1 MSIAEVQSHEFVQVR
16 DQVTRFRKRRLAAA
30 ACVAAVVTAAAACSS
45 GGGSSSG
52 TAASGSNSS
61 TGTVTVAVVSNPLV
75 TGQMIPL
82 TQSVFEKENPG
93 ITVKFATYTEGDLRA
108 AIEKDVSTHSNSF
121 NAVMIGPYEA
131 PLFAKNSWLVDLT
144 KQYIASDPSYDA
156 SDLLPAVAKSLS
168 YNGDLYAA
176 PFYGESSMLY
186 YNKTLLAAAG
196 ITMPAHPTW
205 TQVAGRCGEAEQAGL
220 RKRASACAAWPGW
233 GDNMASLDTV
243 INTFGGEWYNT
254 SWQAQLNSPADTA
267 AINFYVNLIKA
278 DGESGASNDSFNQLL
293 TLYGQGK
300 CAMWYDSTVAATSL
314 ATTYPSVYANTGYA
328 FAPVDKTTSSGWLW
342 SWSLGI
348 PQGVSDQSAAWKWI
362 SWATSKQYD
371 SLVASKYGW
380 SAVPPGSRTSLYSN
394 ASYLKAAAPFANIT
408 LQSID
413 GTDPD
418 HPTVNPVPYVGVQ
431 YVDIPQFETLGMT
444 VGQQIAGAIAGTES
458 VSQAISAAQSE
469 ASAYTPSELSGS
481 N

>member
-1 MSIAEVQSHEFVQVR
+1 MSSS
-16 DQVTRFRKRRLAAA
+16 RFFRSKRRLAIAGCA
-30 ACVAAVVTAAAACSS
+30 VALVTTAAACSS
-45 GGGSSSG
+45 GGGSSSSTG
-52 TAASGSNSS
+52 ASGAGASSNS
-61 TGTVTVAVVSNPLV
+61 GTVTVAVVSNPLI

-121 NAVMIGPYEA
+121 NAVMIGPYEE
-131 PLFAKNSWLVDLT
+131 PLFAKNGWLVDLT
-144 KQYIASDPSYDA
+144 KTYTSSDPSYDA
-156 SDLLPAVAKSLS
+156 SDLLPPVAKALS
-168 YNGDLYAA
+168 YKGDLYSA

-186 YNKTLLAAAG
+186 YNKSLLAAAG
-196 ITMPAHPTW
+196 VTMPLHPTW
-205 TQVAGRCGEAEQAGL
+205 AQVQAAAAKVNQPGKVAGICLRGL
-220 RKRASACAAWPGW
+220 AGW
-233 GDNMASLDTV
+233 GDNMAALDTV
-243 INTFGGEWYNT
+243 INTYGGEWYNN
-254 SWQAQLNSPADTA
+254 SWQAQLDSPADTA
-267 AINFYVNLIKA
+267 AINFYVNLIKSY
-278 DGESGASNDSFNQLL
+278 GESGASNDSFNQLL

-300 CAMWYDSTVAATSL
+300 CAMWYDATVAATSI

-328 FAPVDKTTSSGWLW
+328 FAPVDKTASSGWLW

-348 PQGVSDQSAAWKWI
+348 PQGVNDQGAAWKWI

-371 SLVASKYGW
+371 TLVGQKYGW
-380 SAVPPGSRTSLYSN
+380 SAVPPGTRTSLYSN
-394 ASYLKAAAPFANIT
+394 ANYLKAAAPFADIT
-408 LQSID
+408 LKSID

-418 HPTVNPVPYVGVQ
+418 HPTVNAVPYVGVQ
-431 YVDIPQFETLGMT
+431 YVDIPQFETLGLS

-458 VSQAISAAQSE
+458 VSQAISAAQSA

>member
-1 MSIAEVQSHEFVQVR
+1 MSSSRSSF
-16 DQVTRFRKRRLAAA
+16 FSRKLAAA
-30 ACVAAVVTAAAACSS
+30 GCAVALATMAAACSS
-45 GGGSSSG
+45 GGGSSAG
-52 TAASGSNSS
+52 TAGASSGSSS
-61 TGTVTVAVVSNPLV
+61 DTGTVTVAVVSNPLI

-82 TQSVFEKENPG
+82 TQSVFEKDNPG

-121 NAVMIGPYEA
+121 NVIMIGPYET
-131 PLFAKNSWLVDLT
+131 PLFAKDGWLDDLST
-144 KQYIASDPSYDA
+144 QYINGDSSYDA

-168 YNGDLYAA
+168 YKGDLYAV

-186 YNKTLLAAAG
+186 YNKAMLSAAG
-196 ITMPAHPTW
+196 ITMPMHPTW
-205 TQVAGRCGEAEQAGL
+205 AEVAADAAKLNQPGKQAGICL
-220 RKRASACAAWPGW
+220 RGLAGW

-243 INTFGGEWYNT
+243 INTFGGEWYND
-254 SWQAQLNSPADTA
+254 SWQAQLTSPADEA
-267 AINFYVNLIKA
+267 AVNFYVNLIKA

-314 ATTYPSVYANTGYA
+314 ATTYPSVYAQTGYA
-328 FAPVDKTTSSGWLW
+328 FAPVDKTASSGWLW

-348 PQGVSDQSAAWKWI
+348 PQGVSNQGAAWKFV

-380 SAVPPGSRTSLYSN
+380 SAVPPGSRTSLYQN
-394 ASYLKAAAPFANIT
+394 PSYQKAASAFANIT

-413 GTDPD
+413 GTDPT

-431 YVDIPQFETLGMT
+431 YVDIPQFESLGLQ

-458 VSQAISAAQSE
+458 VTQALQSSQGY
-469 ASAYTPSELSGS
+469 ASAYTPSELSG
-481 N
+481 

>member
-1 MSIAEVQSHEFVQVR
+1 MSSSWFSR
-16 DQVTRFRKRRLAAA
+16 SKRRLARLAIA
-30 ACVAAVVTAAAACSS
+30 GCAVALATTAAACSS
-45 GGGSSSG
+45 GGGSSSAG
-52 TAASGSNSS
+52 AGSTGASSD
-61 TGTVTVAVVSNPLV
+61 TGTVTVAVVSNPLI

-93 ITVKFATYTEGDLRA
+93 INVKFATYTEGDLRA

-121 NAVMIGPYEA
+121 NVIMIGPYEE
-131 PLFAKNSWLVDLT
+131 PLFAKNGWLDDLST
-144 KQYIASDPSYDA
+144 QYIASDPSYDA
-156 SDLLPAVAKSLS
+156 SDLLPAVAKALS
-168 YNGDLYAA
+168 YKGDLYSV

-186 YNKTLLAAAG
+186 YNKSLLSAAG
-196 ITMPAHPTW
+196 ITMPLHPTW
-205 TQVAGRCGEAEQAGL
+205 AQVAADAAKLNKPGSEAGICLRGL
-220 RKRASACAAWPGW
+220 AGW

-243 INTFGGEWYNT
+243 INTYGGEWYNG
-254 SWQAQLNSPADTA
+254 SWQAQLDSPADTA

-314 ATTYPSVYANTGYA
+314 ATTYPSVYAQTGYA

-348 PQGVSDQSAAWKWI
+348 PQGVSDSSAAWKWV
-362 SWATSKQYD
+362 SWATSKAYD

-394 ASYLKAAAPFANIT
+394 ANYLKAAAPFASIT

-418 HPTVNPVPYVGVQ
+418 HPTLNPVPYVGVQ
-431 YVDIPQFETLGMT
+431 YVDIPQFETLGLS

-458 VSQAISAAQSE
+458 VSQAISAAQSD
-469 ASAYTPSELSGS
+469 ASAYTPSELSGGS
-481 N
+481 

>member
-1 MSIAEVQSHEFVQVR
+1 MSFTSSR
-16 DQVTRFRKRRLAAA
+16 PRFRKRRLAAA
-30 ACVAAVVTAAAACSS
+30 ACVAAAVTAAAACSS
-45 GGGSSSG
+45 GGGSSSTG
-52 TAASGSNSS
+52 ASGTSGS

-121 NAVMIGPYEA
+121 NAVMIGPYEE
-131 PLFAKNSWLVDLT
+131 PLFAKNGWLVDLT
-144 KQYIASDPSYDA
+144 KQYVASDPSYDA
-156 SDLLPAVAKSLS
+156 SDLLPPVAKALS

-205 TQVAGRCGEAEQAGL
+205 TQVAADAAKLNKPGSEAGICLRGL
-220 RKRASACAAWPGW
+220 AGW

-243 INTFGGEWYNT
+243 INTFGGEWYNP
-254 SWQAQLNSPADTA
+254 SWSAQLNSPADTA

-278 DGESGASNDSFNQLL
+278 DGETGASNDSFNQLL

-394 ASYLKAAAPFANIT
+394 PSYLKAAAPFANIT

-418 HPTVNPVPYVGVQ
+418 HPTVNAVPYVGVQ